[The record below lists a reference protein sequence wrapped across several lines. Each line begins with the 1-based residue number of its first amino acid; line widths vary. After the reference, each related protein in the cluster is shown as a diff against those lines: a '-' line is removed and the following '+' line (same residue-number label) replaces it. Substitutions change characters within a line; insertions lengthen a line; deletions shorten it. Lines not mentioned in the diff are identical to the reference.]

1 MAARCRLPS
10 SLIAPL
16 LAGLVWLC
24 GAGAIADAA
33 PLQVCTAQT
42 LQGFP
47 ISGTVCG
54 GTTYGYQ
61 CSAGVI
67 YKCSS
72 GPRFT
77 QNNCGL
83 SQVCSVGCTTRP
95 SSSTSTSDVCFSG
108 SAPLKLSTTNTL
120 GGNDLGLTVTL
131 AAAHPSGAFTNMK
144 IDRGDLVPGAYCGVP
159 NLTAGQ
165 TSVSFSLPTAV
176 VSSPVNVNLF
186 VDLAYTDSSGVNRQL
201 VPVASVLT
209 LNPGGTEPPAPEILQ
224 VTLSPSTIAPG
235 GVSIMD
241 VELARMAPARGI
253 PISVT
258 SSNPSVASV
267 IANGQPMVLGGC
279 IYGGGAATIQA
290 ANSVPNTIT
299 VSIGASSGAPGQAPV
314 TTPLTVT
321 GGCTPRTCLDARG
334 GTVHGGPCGSL
345 ADGCGGTIT
354 CGCDFGETCGGGG
367 VAGQCGTA
375 PPTVG
380 VSAVSLNPST
390 VTGGSSSAG
399 TVTLNMAAP
408 SGGVGVFLSSSSTV
422 ATVPGSVV
430 VPAGQTSA
438 GFTATTS
445 AVSATNA
452 VTITAQSNGSASA
465 VLTVNP
471 ASSCTPTT
479 CAAQG
484 KNCGSISNGCGG
496 TLSCGS
502 CTAPQ
507 TCGGGGVVNVC
518 GGGTASTSQLTVTA
532 TGRSGERV
540 TSSPAGLSV
549 NVGTTGSAS
558 FTTGTAVT
566 LTVSNDRDAI
576 WSGACSSGG
585 NKTKSCTLT
594 LNASASVTAN
604 VQ

>member
-1 MAARCRLPS
+1 M
-10 SLIAPL
+10 
-16 LAGLVWLC
+16 
-24 GAGAIADAA
+24 
-33 PLQVCTAQT
+33 
-42 LQGFP
+42 
-47 ISGTVCG
+47 
-54 GTTYGYQ
+54 
-61 CSAGVI
+61 
-67 YKCSS
+67 
-72 GPRFT
+72 
-77 QNNCGL
+77 
-83 SQVCSVGCTTRP
+83 
-95 SSSTSTSDVCFSG
+95 
-108 SAPLKLSTTNTL
+108 
-120 GGNDLGLTVTL
+120 
-131 AAAHPSGAFTNMK
+131 
-144 IDRGDLVPGAYCGVP
+144 
-159 NLTAGQ
+159 
-165 TSVSFSLPTAV
+165 
-176 VSSPVNVNLF
+176 
-186 VDLAYTDSSGVNRQL
+186 
-201 VPVASVLT
+201 
-209 LNPGGTEPPAPEILQ
+209 
-224 VTLSPSTIAPG
+224 
-235 GVSIMD
+235 
-241 VELARMAPARGI
+241 
-253 PISVT
+253 
-258 SSNPSVASV
+258 
-267 IANGQPMVLGGC
+267 
-279 IYGGGAATIQA
+279 
-290 ANSVPNTIT
+290 
-299 VSIGASSGAPGQAPV
+299 
-314 TTPLTVT
+314 
-321 GGCTPRTCLDARG
+321 
-334 GTVHGGPCGSL
+334 
-345 ADGCGGTIT
+345 
-354 CGCDFGETCGGGG
+354 
-367 VAGQCGTA
+367 
-375 PPTVG
+375 G

-422 ATVPGSVV
+422 ATVPASVV

-507 TCGGGGVVNVC
+507 TCGGGGVANVC

-585 NKTKSCTLT
+585 NKMKSCTLT

>member
-1 MAARCRLPS
+1 M
-10 SLIAPL
+10 
-16 LAGLVWLC
+16 
-24 GAGAIADAA
+24 
-33 PLQVCTAQT
+33 
-42 LQGFP
+42 
-47 ISGTVCG
+47 
-54 GTTYGYQ
+54 
-61 CSAGVI
+61 
-67 YKCSS
+67 
-72 GPRFT
+72 
-77 QNNCGL
+77 
-83 SQVCSVGCTTRP
+83 
-95 SSSTSTSDVCFSG
+95 
-108 SAPLKLSTTNTL
+108 
-120 GGNDLGLTVTL
+120 
-131 AAAHPSGAFTNMK
+131 
-144 IDRGDLVPGAYCGVP
+144 
-159 NLTAGQ
+159 
-165 TSVSFSLPTAV
+165 
-176 VSSPVNVNLF
+176 
-186 VDLAYTDSSGVNRQL
+186 
-201 VPVASVLT
+201 
-209 LNPGGTEPPAPEILQ
+209 
-224 VTLSPSTIAPG
+224 
-235 GVSIMD
+235 
-241 VELARMAPARGI
+241 
-253 PISVT
+253 
-258 SSNPSVASV
+258 
-267 IANGQPMVLGGC
+267 
-279 IYGGGAATIQA
+279 
-290 ANSVPNTIT
+290 
-299 VSIGASSGAPGQAPV
+299 
-314 TTPLTVT
+314 
-321 GGCTPRTCLDARG
+321 
-334 GTVHGGPCGSL
+334 
-345 ADGCGGTIT
+345 
-354 CGCDFGETCGGGG
+354 CGCDFGEACAG
-367 VAGQCGTA
+367 GQCGPA
-375 PPTVG
+375 PPSVG

-507 TCGGGGVVNVC
+507 TCGGGGVANVC

-585 NKTKSCTLT
+585 NKTKSCSLT